1 MNTNIDEIIE
11 YDIDEFKFILK
22 KQNDYYLIECNKQ
35 IDWIT
40 NINIYSINKK
50 PSCDKILD
58 KIKSKIGKNDGII
71 KSSKSSN
78 SSNSTK
84 SIKDIEIQMHKE
96 LKRISKI
103 EEKNNTFEKDNNL
116 KKIFNDFTIRDII
129 TKEYL
134 KIWVLNDSNQNVSIC
149 DDIYKWDI
157 EFYNINNID
166 RIKLN
171 LQFNSN
177 YYPYCPPSITI
188 LSPQLANKLD
198 HRISNSKIFKLE
210 YWDPT
215 SSIKDIIV
223 KIKNILNKYAEKI
236 EDFDKNINKNLYD
249 KLLILSSYIEDEKSD
264 EIDTL
269 SDNIEKY
276 TKIQKENIKK
286 QKEDTK
292 FNGIGYTNGNKK
304 EWKISEYEQ
313 IQKTKEFELSSI
325 LTEISR
331 LIKTLEVNEIKNTI
345 SKSLLI
351 KFLYNQFKNTTLLD
365 IEKRKDLFNICS
377 DMLQNLS
384 NENFSDLLFDSDNDI
399 YNVFKDLYEISQ
411 ITAKINSDNDIILK
425 IVFIWSMLEPLYSNK
440 NIKNKTIEI
449 KKDINS
455 IYIDKLK
462 PLRFDSNEIQYNYYP
477 KYKTLLNDSKSTSQC
492 MKRLSVE
499 ISTLSRELPIH
510 RDASIFLRIDE
521 ENPRCMRAL
530 ITGPPDTPYESGLFI
545 FDIYIPANYP
555 FEVPCVNFINTGG
568 KRFNP
573 NLYACGKVCLS
584 ILGTYVGPAAS
595 ESEKWNTSSTLYQV
609 LISIQS
615 QILVD
620 KPYFNEPGYQNQYG
634 TPNGEKSSKEYNQAV
649 RLYTLQHTIY
659 DMLNDNKF
667 EEFNDIIREHF
678 KLKKDTIIKMM
689 DKWLEEAT
697 NKNAYGTI
705 INKIKDKLNT
715 L

>member
-22 KQNDYYLIECNKQ
+22 KQNDYYLIECNQQ

-58 KIKSKIGKNDGII
+58 KIKSKIGKNGGII

-129 TKEYL
+129 IKEYL

-210 YWDPT
+210 YWNPT

-365 IEKRKDLFNICS
+365 IEKRKDLFNICF

-384 NENFSDLLFDSDNDI
+384 NENFSDLLFYSDNDI

-510 RDASIFLRIDE
+510 KDASIFLRIDE

-530 ITGPPDTPYESGLFI
+530 ITGPPDTPYESGLFV

-555 FEVPCVNFINTGG
+555 FEVPCVHFINTGG

-584 ILGTYVGPAAS
+584 ILGTYVGPTAS

-667 EEFNDIIREHF
+667 KEFNDIMREHF